1 MEATASH
8 RSGPGPRHQPRALVA
23 RRLVAWR
30 RLRAGRQ
37 RQGAS
42 NSLGQ
47 CSRDDWGREDDTS
60 IGDLEGLL
68 EQIGSQ
74 DWQDGANGMTPKIDS
89 WHRRHAIMLASQLP
103 DNSED
108 GLIILQL
115 AREWTRMAAAAAGGV
130 ICGAAGVGKE
140 AACRATP
147 LVGRP
152 CK

>member
-1 MEATASH
+1 
-8 RSGPGPRHQPRALVA
+8 
-23 RRLVAWR
+23 
-30 RLRAGRQ
+30 
-37 RQGAS
+37 
-42 NSLGQ
+42 
-47 CSRDDWGREDDTS
+47 
-60 IGDLEGLL
+60 
-68 EQIGSQ
+68 
-74 DWQDGANGMTPKIDS
+74 MTPKINS

-147 LVGRP
+147 LSRQALQIALASAGVLPRQG
-152 CK
+152 